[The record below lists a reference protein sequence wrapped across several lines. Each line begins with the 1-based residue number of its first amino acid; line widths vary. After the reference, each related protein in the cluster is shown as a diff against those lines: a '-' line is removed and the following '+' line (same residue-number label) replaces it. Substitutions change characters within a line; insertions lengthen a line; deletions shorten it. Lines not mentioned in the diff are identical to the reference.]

1 MGYPNRGPR
10 SRKLTKCLR
19 QLQVVLNNGAIQMAN
34 QLSLSEIDN
43 CIAELRDNIRQ
54 MTEAAALFAP
64 IPWETA

>member
-1 MGYPNRGPR
+1 
-10 SRKLTKCLR
+10 
-19 QLQVVLNNGAIQMAN
+19 MAN